1 MQVILAYKSTLITLH
16 NNLIRGFSL
25 GAILE
30 FILKLCKHK
39 QRVIVRISKSP
50 SNQGKLYGACPNSP
64 KGDHTTILDA
74 STLYQMRRIED
85 MKKLN
90 AKLVEKA

>member
-1 MQVILAYKSTLITLH
+1 M
-16 NNLIRGFSL
+16 
-25 GAILE
+25 
-30 FILKLCKHK
+30 
-39 QRVIVRISKSP
+39 
-50 SNQGKLYGACPNSP
+50 YGACPNSP